1 MKRLRDRILFDQRD
15 HELLDIVNEVLAR
28 DSPSAHA
35 KKRFYPAFHPRGIK
49 EMAESRGLR
58 MAYAA
63 VWLIDSMSAGPSEE
77 RLIALRSLRDEVLSA
92 ASGPLPINTA
102 RVLLQIMK
110 ELVRS
115 HGDRTRQLQLAHDFR
130 TTTAGKPRMVRRQ
143 LRLHHLLE
151 MPEAWNQLAFD
162 DHVHDANTKGRKTA
176 AHLIMDAWIKGIRRL
191 RVIYY
196 NHIEAKNAAEL
207 MEAAQIMGITLRI
220 GIEFPVRFRNH
231 YVQLIWVPRGFPDA
245 QSLLC
250 FLAEENVMALMAE
263 GRKVSEY
270 QQAHV
275 LETLKAFNQN
285 CLSRLNRELGLDLP
299 PLKARDFL
307 SFVGPGQA
315 ALLHL
320 GRYIHHRLMP
330 LMAQRVADLR
340 AGGDRLPPEEQEKN
354 RALIAAMDRLEATDV
369 VEQYLKPEMN
379 PAATGPD
386 IPNDSHPKPPLLA
399 LSPKELLDRLALLHS
414 GYRITLNLTDL
425 TAEDV
430 LEILYDCE
438 GHITRLEIFNLK
450 DHTNRKT
457 DHIPDI
463 HRLQQAINRG
473 NTIVLK
479 RFTRDLIE
487 RLEKVP
493 SPETAERVEK
503 LRAILHDMATFQ
515 AFYKGTSLKS
525 RIGSDSTGSTRGF
538 HGMGLAIVDT
548 LPPAARRETHQNA
561 GVSRTL
567 IPMHITTYPRKTYI
581 PRTQGRP
588 LSRWLDRLLA
598 FIPLPDGL
606 GTAIHRDWV
615 FQEDSTRMRTPGNI
629 VTLGG
634 LRPETG
640 NGFLLPSN
648 SPRGRDKKGGSGYL
662 NSRLK
667 NILKVLLGF
676 LPAFFTF
683 ALTKDWWLLA
693 YCGALIWFAITGVRN
708 ILQSV
713 LGGGGWRRSPLLTWN
728 DYVSWDRLTDSLLFT
743 GFSVP
748 LLDYLVKSVL
758 LDRGVGINTA
768 TAPVALYSVM
778 ALVNGIY
785 LSAHNL
791 FRGLPREA
799 VIGNFFRSILSIP
812 VAVGINLVVG
822 TAIGWTGR
830 TGIES
835 ILQKW
840 AAVISKAASDL
851 VAGFIEGGADRIHN
865 IRTRQRDYEEVLGR
879 LFDAYAQLELLHP
892 ETQALETFESP
903 EPPGDRPDTDAADLE
918 KVVTIAVLDLLYFW
932 MYQPRSRSALRSV
945 LAMLTEDERK
955 ILDNCHHLL
964 RRQRDICQMFIDG
977 IVGRNFS
984 RPLAFFLERS
994 GEYHETWSRIV
1005 RDPSYQLQPGP
1016 SLKRGQSP
1024 VLMDWDTFRDHT

>member
-1 MKRLRDRILFDQRD
+1 MKRLRDRILFDPRD
-15 HELLDIVNEVLAR
+15 HELLDIVNEVLAH
-28 DSPSAHA
+28 DSPSVHA

-63 VWLIDSMSAGPSEE
+63 VRLIDSMSTGPSEE
-77 RLIALRSLRDEVLSA
+77 RLVSLRSLRDEVLSA

-110 ELVRS
+110 ELVRA
-115 HGDRTRQLQLAHDFR
+115 HGDRPRQLQLAHDFR
-130 TTTAGKPRMVRRQ
+130 TTAAGKPRMVRRQ
-143 LRLHHLLE
+143 MRLHHLLE
-151 MPEAWNQLAFD
+151 MPEEWNQLAFD

-176 AHLIMDAWIKGIRRL
+176 AHLIMDAWIKGIRRI

-196 NHIEAKNAAEL
+196 NHIEPKNAAEL

-220 GIEFPVRFRNH
+220 GIEFPARFRNH
-231 YVQLIWVPRGFPDA
+231 YVQLIWVPHGFPDA
-245 QSLLC
+245 QAFLC
-250 FLAEENVMALMAE
+250 FLAEENVMALMDE
-263 GRKVSEY
+263 GRKVSDY
-270 QQAHV
+270 QQAHII
-275 LETLKAFNQN
+275 ETLEVFNR
-285 CLSRLNRELGLDLP
+285 SHRLHINTELGIELP
-299 PLKARDFL
+299 PLDIRDFID
-307 SFVGPGQA
+307 FVGPGQA
-315 ALLHL
+315 SLVHL
-320 GRYIHHRLMP
+320 GRFIHHRLLP
-330 LMAQRVADLR
+330 LMARRVADLQ
-340 AGGDRLPPEEQEKN
+340 AGWDRLPPKEQESA
-354 RALIAAMDRLEATDV
+354 RVLIAAMDRLEAPDII
-369 VEQYLKPEMN
+369 EKYLKPEMTPAMSN
-379 PAATGPD
+379 PVTPD
-386 IPNDSHPKPPLLA
+386 NSRPKPPLLA
-399 LSPKELLDRLALLHS
+399 LSPEELLDRLAQLHS
-414 GYRITLNLTDL
+414 GYHITMNLTDL
-425 TAEDV
+425 RAEDV
-430 LEILYDCE
+430 LEILYDCQ

-450 DHTNRKT
+450 DHTNGKT
-457 DHIPDI
+457 DHLPDI
-463 HRLQQAINRG
+463 HRLQQAINQG
-473 NTIVLK
+473 NTVVLK

-487 RLEKVP
+487 RLEKIQP
-493 SPETAERVEK
+493 PETAERVEK

-548 LPPAARRETHQNA
+548 LPPAARREVHRDA
-561 GVSRTL
+561 GTSRTL

-581 PRTQGRP
+581 PRAQGR
-588 LSRWLDRLLA
+588 SIAKWLDRLPE
-598 FIPLPDGL
+598 FIILPDGL
-606 GTAIHRDWV
+606 GTAVRRDWV
-615 FQEDSTRMRTPGNI
+615 FEEDSTRMQTPGNI

-640 NGFLLPSN
+640 NGFLRSSH
-648 SPRGRDKKGGSGYL
+648 SPRDQDKNGGGYL

-693 YCGALIWFAITGVRN
+693 YGGALIWFAITGVRN

-748 LLDYLVKSVL
+748 LLDYLVKTVL
-758 LDRGVGINTA
+758 LDRGFDINTA
-768 TAPVALYSVM
+768 TAPVALYSIM
-778 ALVNGIY
+778 ALVNGVY
-785 LSAHNL
+785 LSTHNL

-812 VAVGINLVVG
+812 VALGINIIVG

-840 AAVISKAASDL
+840 AAIISKAASDL
-851 VAGFIEGGADRIHN
+851 VAGFIEGGADRITN
-865 IRTRQRDYEEVLGR
+865 IRTRQRDYEDVLGR

-903 EPPGDRPDTDAADLE
+903 DPPANRPDTDAADLE

-932 MYQPRSRSALRSV
+932 MYQPRSRSAMRSV
-945 LAMLTEDERK
+945 LARLSEDERK

-964 RRQRDICQMFIDG
+964 KRQRDICQMFMDG
-977 IVGRNFS
+977 IIGRNFS

-994 GEYHETWSRIV
+994 GEYHETWSKIIRN
-1005 RDPSYQLQPGP
+1005 
-1016 SLKRGQSP
+1016 
-1024 VLMDWDTFRDHT
+1024 HT